1 MPNRPPIS
9 QLVDVD
15 RLVSLMA
22 QRGIDGVVAS
32 SHQNLYY
39 MSSLNAVAQKSD
51 EPRPFAVVLSR
62 HAPEAPILIMPEY
75 YMGAM
80 VRQNSWIE
88 DIRPYRSMISPLD
101 RPASKS
107 DLDAFIPE
115 SAGALPWVSAAR
127 DFYAESMMDC
137 LRKAFLD
144 LSLNGKR
151 IAYDDARLGLRV
163 SGNDDIVDG
172 FGLLMSAR
180 SVKTPL
186 EIEMLRKST
195 AINQAAIEAT
205 IGQWVPGMTWHDLN
219 HAYNVAAVQE
229 GGFVH
234 DPGALVLA
242 SPRGVDSS
250 VAFTSELDDFE
261 VEPGMRIMFD
271 CHGTQDLYC
280 WDGGKTWIVDGQP
293 EEAATR
299 AACGTKTA
307 MEEIHSA
314 LKPGKSVSE
323 LQKIGRATY
332 AKSGVSDPEACLLF
346 FHGLGLSHL
355 DQEIGGEVE
364 GSATGDWII
373 QDQMV
378 IAIHLL
384 VPGGAAD
391 RFWLE
396 DIAIVTPDGA
406 DRVFTWDIEP
416 HVGQDACL

>member
-1 MPNRPPIS
+1 MPNRPPIC
-9 QLVDVD
+9 QLVDVE
-15 RLVSLMA
+15 RLVCLMA
-22 QRGIDGVVAS
+22 QRGIDGVVAN

-39 MSSLNAVAQKSD
+39 LSSLNAVAQKSD
-51 EPRPFAVVLSR
+51 EPRPFAVIFSR
-62 HAPEAPILIMPEY
+62 HAPEASILIMPEY

-107 DLDAFIPE
+107 DLGIFIPE
-115 SAGALPWVSAAR
+115 SAGEISWVSAAR
-127 DFYAESMMDC
+127 DSYSESMMES
-137 LRKAFLD
+137 LRKALLD
-144 LSLNGKR
+144 LGLNGKC

-163 SGNDDIVDG
+163 SGSNDIADG

-180 SVKTPL
+180 SVKTPF

-205 IGQWVPGMTWHDLN
+205 IGQWTPGMTWHDLN
-219 HAYNVAAVQE
+219 RAYNVAAVQE

-242 SPRGVDSS
+242 SPRGVDSA
-250 VAFTSELDDFE
+250 VAFTTEFDDFE
-261 VEPGMRIMFD
+261 IKPGMRIMFD

-293 EEAATR
+293 EEALTPVAR
-299 AACGTKTA
+299 GTKTA
-307 MEEIHSA
+307 MEAIHAA
-314 LKPGKSVSE
+314 LKPGKRVSE
-323 LQKIGRATY
+323 LQRIGRLAY
-332 AKSGVSDPEACLLF
+332 ARSGVSDPDACLLF

-378 IAIHLL
+378 VAIHLL

-396 DIAIVTPDGA
+396 DIAIVTRNGA

-416 HVGQDACL
+416 HIGQGA

>member
-1 MPNRPPIS
+1 
-9 QLVDVD
+9 VDVE

-51 EPRPFAVVLSR
+51 EPRPFAVILSR

-107 DLDAFIPE
+107 DLGIFIPK
-115 SAGALPWVSAAR
+115 SAGENSWVSAAR
-127 DFYAESMMDC
+127 DSYSESMMDS
-137 LRKAFLD
+137 LRKALLD
-144 LSLNGKR
+144 LGLNGKC

-163 SGNDDIVDG
+163 SGSDDIADG

-180 SVKTPL
+180 SVKTPF

-205 IGQWVPGMTWHDLN
+205 IGQWTPGMTWHDMN
-219 HAYNVAAVQE
+219 RAYNVAAVQE

-242 SPRGVDSS
+242 SPRGLDSA
-250 VAFTSELDDFE
+250 VAFTSEFDDFE
-261 VEPGMRIMFD
+261 IEPGMRIMFD

-293 EEAATR
+293 EEALTP
-299 AACGTKTA
+299 AARGTKTA
-307 MEEIHSA
+307 MEEIHAA
-314 LKPGKSVSE
+314 LKPGKRVSE
-323 LQKIGRATY
+323 LQRIGRAAY
-332 AKSGVSDPEACLLF
+332 AKSGVSDPNSCLLF

-355 DQEIGGEVE
+355 DQEIGGEIE

-384 VPGGAAD
+384 IPGGAAD

-396 DIAIVTPDGA
+396 DIAIVTRDGA

-416 HVGQDACL
+416 HIGQDACL